1 MNRKSLI
8 LIVFL
13 AFSLSLNGCSSL
25 KTRKRTPER
34 TVVIAKTEIVR
45 KIVDPIGK
53 LEPGE
58 KLTYKVS
65 WLGMNVGNATLEVK
79 KDKTQKNRKT
89 CRVVLKAWTNR
100 FFSFFYNVK
109 GSIES
114 IVDADTFK
122 PLRYNSQT
130 HINKKFIFKEMD
142 YDFEKQ
148 KVYAVDKKG
157 EYVVDITADTLD
169 PLGVFYYFRKN
180 NVVLN
185 KPVDIVVNAGKKN
198 FPVRLYAR
206 RERFIKTPAGR
217 FWAFQ
222 VQPTRESERQFDDSL
237 NAEGSMRIWFSA
249 DMRRVP
255 LLILLKVPVGTAQ
268 ATLIKMEMPES

>member
-13 AFSLSLNGCSSL
+13 VFMLSINGCSSF
-25 KTRKRTPER
+25 KARKRTRGGPASI
-34 TVVIAKTEIVR
+34 TKTEIVR
-45 KIVDPIGK
+45 TIVAPMGK
-53 LEPGE
+53 LVPGE

-65 WLGMNVGNATLEVK
+65 WLGIHVGDATLEVK
-79 KDKTQKNRKT
+79 KDQTQNNGKI
-89 CRVVLKAWTNR
+89 CRVVLKAWTTS

-130 HINKKFIFKEMD
+130 HINKKFVFKKMD
-142 YDFEKQ
+142 YDFKKQ

-157 EYVVDITADTLD
+157 EYVLDITADTLD
-169 PLGVFYYFRKN
+169 PLGVFYYFRMN
-180 NVVLN
+180 NVFLN

-198 FPVRLYAR
+198 FPVRIYAR

-222 VQPTRESERQFDDSL
+222 VEPTRESERQFDDSL

-255 LLILLKVPVGTAQ
+255 LIILLKVPIGTAQ
-268 ATLIKMEMPES
+268 ATLIKIELPDS

>member
-1 MNRKSLI
+1 MNKKSLI
-8 LIVFL
+8 LIAFL
-13 AFSLSLNGCSSL
+13 VFSLSVGGCSSF
-25 KTRKRTPER
+25 KTRKRVEKVVVAKARPEVVR
-34 TVVIAKTEIVR
+34 TIVE
-45 KIVDPIGK
+45 PLGK
-53 LEPGE
+53 LIPGE

-79 KDKTQKNRKT
+79 KDKAQNNGKT

-109 GSIES
+109 GTIES

-130 HINKKFIFKEMD
+130 YINKKFIFKEMD

-148 KVYAVDKKG
+148 KVYAIDKKG
-157 EYVVDITADTLD
+157 KYVVDITEDTLD

-180 NVVLN
+180 NFVLN
-185 KPVDIVVNAGKKN
+185 EPIDIVVNGGKKN
-198 FPVRLYAR
+198 FPVRIYAR
-206 RERFIKTPAGR
+206 RERFIKTPAGC

-222 VQPTRESERQFDDSL
+222 IEPTRESERQFDDSL

-249 DMRRVP
+249 DARRLP

-268 ATLIKMEMPES
+268 ATLINMELPES